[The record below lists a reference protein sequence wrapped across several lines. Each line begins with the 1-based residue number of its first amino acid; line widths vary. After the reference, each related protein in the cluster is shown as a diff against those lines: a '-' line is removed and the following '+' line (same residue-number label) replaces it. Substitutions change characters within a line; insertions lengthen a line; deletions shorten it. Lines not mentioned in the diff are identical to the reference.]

1 MALRNTLN
9 IDGQKVPTSF
19 GNVAVYMT
27 PKTHDNA
34 GNPALLCIHGNSH
47 SSEIFRH
54 VLHSSL
60 SRSNQILAF
69 DLPGHGL
76 SDDATDPN
84 NAYTMPAFAK
94 CAWEVLDVLKI
105 REVIVFGWSLGG
117 HLGIEMIA
125 APAAHTK
132 LRGVMIVGTPPI
144 GHGEVD
150 DGFTFGDDGWRG
162 SYVSEARTRNACLL
176 VMERIHATPIR

>member
-9 IDGQKVPTSF
+9 IDGLRVPTSF
-19 GNVAVYMT
+19 GNVVVYMT
-27 PKTHDNA
+27 PKTNDNA
-34 GNPALLCIHGNSH
+34 GSPALLCIHGNSH
-47 SSEIFRH
+47 SSEVFRH
-54 VLHSSL
+54 VFHSPL
-60 SRSNQILAF
+60 SESNQILAF

-76 SDDATDPN
+76 SENATDPN
-84 NAYTMPAFAK
+84 NTYTMPAFAK
-94 CAWEVLDVLKI
+94 CAWEVLDALKI

-117 HLGIEMIA
+117 HMGIEMIA

-150 DGFTFGDDGWRG
+150 KGFTFGDGGWQN
-162 SYVSEARTRNACLL
+162 SYVSKASPSQICL
-176 VMERIHATPIR
+176 PIVEY